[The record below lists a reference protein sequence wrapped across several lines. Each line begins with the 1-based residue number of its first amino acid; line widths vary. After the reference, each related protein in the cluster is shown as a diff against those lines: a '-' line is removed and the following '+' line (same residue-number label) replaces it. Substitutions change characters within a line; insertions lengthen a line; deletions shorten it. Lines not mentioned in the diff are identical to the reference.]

1 MLSFNYKNLL
11 HCGKRAKPFLC
22 VVLVCIYTFLISP
35 QFTESTSNAIKFFG
49 LVLQLCGLL
58 TIAYG
63 IRETRKVFGKPS
75 YSKITLNWFSQFIST
90 FKPVKTEHCSVD
102 MTLPGLKIEA
112 SGYGVEVAEKNASPE
127 RKIEILEK
135 NLATAMNRITTL
147 HQNTTSKISD
157 VNKNISNIHSQLSTR
172 QEEINKLLEE
182 SLVGGINIEA
192 MGLAWLTFGIIA
204 ATFPDELAKFF

>member
-1 MLSFNYKNLL
+1 MPSFNYKNLL
-11 HCGKRAKPFLC
+11 HCGKKAKHLC
-22 VVLVCIYTFLISP
+22 CFALVCISTFLNSSLL
-35 QFTESTSNAIKFFG
+35 TESTSNAIKFSG
-49 LVLQLCGLL
+49 LFLQLCGLL
-58 TIAYG
+58 TIANG

-75 YSKITLNWFSQFIST
+75 YSEITLNWFSQLIST
-90 FKPVKTEHCSVD
+90 FKPVKNVLGRVD

-127 RKIEILEK
+127 KKIEILEK

-204 ATFPDELAKFF
+204 ATIPDELAKFF